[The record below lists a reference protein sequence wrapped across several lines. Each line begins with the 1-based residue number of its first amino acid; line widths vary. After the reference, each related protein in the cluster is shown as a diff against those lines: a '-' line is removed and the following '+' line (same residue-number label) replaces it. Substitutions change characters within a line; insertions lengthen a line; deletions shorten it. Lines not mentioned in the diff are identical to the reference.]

1 VETLSNYIVVHKP
14 SDNRFE
20 IELGE
25 QKATLIYSIRAGL
38 FIMLN
43 TYVPNAFRGRGIA
56 GKLAGAALEYANK
69 EGLKVRSYCS
79 YTTYFIETHPEWQG
93 LLG

>member
-1 VETLSNYIVVHKP
+1 MIEATEYDVVHKP
-14 SDNRFE
+14 ADNRFE
-20 IELGE
+20 VELGE
-25 QKATLIYSIRAGL
+25 KKATLVYSIRVGL

-43 TYVPNAFRGRGIA
+43 TYVPPAFRGRGIA
-56 GKLAGAALEYANK
+56 GKMAVAALEYAKK

-79 YTTYFIETHPEWQG
+79 YTTYFIETNPEHKE